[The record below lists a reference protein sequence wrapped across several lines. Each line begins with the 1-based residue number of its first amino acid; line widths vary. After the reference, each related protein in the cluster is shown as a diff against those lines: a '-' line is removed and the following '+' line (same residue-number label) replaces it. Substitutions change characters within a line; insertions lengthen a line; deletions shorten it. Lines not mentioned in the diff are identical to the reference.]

1 MATATVD
8 EKKLEDLVE
17 RAVQKHLDL
26 TFQDMEKVR
35 QSPAASIIRIEGRLD
50 AIEARLDRDMV
61 TRAEFNEG
69 LASLRTELKDEI
81 WKLRLYIILVAVLVV
96 LTNPKVLELLGKL
109 LSLITP

>member
-1 MATATVD
+1 
-8 EKKLEDLVE
+8 
-17 RAVQKHLDL
+17 
-26 TFQDMEKVR
+26 
-35 QSPAASIIRIEGRLD
+35 
-50 AIEARLDRDMV
+50 MV

-109 LSLITP
+109 LSMITP